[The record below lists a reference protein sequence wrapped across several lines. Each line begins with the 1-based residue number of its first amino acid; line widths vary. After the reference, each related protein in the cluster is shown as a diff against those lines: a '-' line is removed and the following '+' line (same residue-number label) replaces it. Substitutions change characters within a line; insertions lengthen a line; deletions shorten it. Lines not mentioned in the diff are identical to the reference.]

1 MMVAASVLGSAT
13 TLLATS
19 GVEKVRDIYIQSG
32 NDAQKQEQVK
42 DEGIGNNTTA
52 ATSTH
57 LSSSLAPALAGR
69 EAHNAAS
76 NNSNSSKGRASHR
89 PWARVRA

>member
-1 MMVAASVLGSAT
+1 MTNTKKLALMMVAASVLGSAT

-42 DEGIGNNTTA
+42 DEGIVK
-52 ATSTH
+52 TST
-57 LSSSLAPALAGR
+57 R
-69 EAHNAAS
+69 TAS
-76 NNSNSSKGRASHR
+76 
-89 PWARVRA
+89 V